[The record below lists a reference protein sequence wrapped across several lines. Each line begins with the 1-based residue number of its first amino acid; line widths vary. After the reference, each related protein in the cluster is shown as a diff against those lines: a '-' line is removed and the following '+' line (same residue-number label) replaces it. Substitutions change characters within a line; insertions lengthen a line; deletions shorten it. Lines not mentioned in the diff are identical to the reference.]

1 MNTLTAMSP
10 GDLLALIIAL
20 SAYLA
25 TIRLIAID
33 KMSPPKGNEPPLKPE
48 RKKKIKQS
56 LFWLTLA
63 DAPLVI
69 AGLLL
74 GLHLFFPTI
83 FDRSAPDWMLTW
95 AIRLFTV
102 AGVLLVIYHLRAWYR
117 SIREFMKD

>member
-1 MNTLTAMSP
+1 MNTPATMNP

-33 KMSPPKGNEPPLKPE
+33 KMSPPRENEPPLSAD

-74 GLHLFFPTI
+74 GLHLFFPNL
-83 FDRSAPDWMLTW
+83 FNRSAPDWMLTA
-95 AIRLFTV
+95 AIWLFTV
-102 AGVLLVIYHLRAWYR
+102 AGVLLVIYHFGAWYR
-117 SIREFMKD
+117 SVKEVRKT